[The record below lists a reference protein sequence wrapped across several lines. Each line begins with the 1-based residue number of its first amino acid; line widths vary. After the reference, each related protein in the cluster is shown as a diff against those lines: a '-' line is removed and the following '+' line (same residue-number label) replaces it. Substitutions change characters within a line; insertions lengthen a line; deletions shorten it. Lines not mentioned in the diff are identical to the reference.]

1 MYYKNITKVKISI
14 FPKENIEG
22 KPGTAWYAPNAAF
35 VKSIKQRKHKR
46 EYKHLSLNLNS
57 RNILQTEHF

>member
-1 MYYKNITKVKISI
+1 MYYKNIKKVKISI

-22 KPGTAWYAPNAAF
+22 KPGTAWCARNAAF